1 MTEKRAKW
9 HWKQYAAALFA
20 AVWLGAFSYRYVD
33 PSSRHARMVLSHFPQ
48 QQVTSITI
56 EPANSGSLA
65 TIAHP
70 LTIKDAE
77 AIHSFAAMFSHLVEH
92 NPEHPNVTQEV
103 MLRIQTKDTLLVG
116 RLKQSNNDG
125 TYFYCMSNIPNGWI
139 FGTYRA
145 PQGKELFDLIRARE
159 KAGAY
164 PPAQP

>member
-1 MTEKRAKW
+1 MSEKWARW
-9 HWKQYAAALFA
+9 HWKRYTAAAFA
-20 AVWLGAFSYRYVD
+20 VVWLGAFSYRYVD

-48 QQVTSITI
+48 QEVTSITI
-56 EPANSGSLA
+56 EPAGSKGLV

-70 LTIKDAE
+70 LTIEDAE
-77 AIHSFAAMFSHLVEH
+77 AIHSFAVAFSHLVER
-92 NPEHPNVTQEV
+92 NPEHPDITQEV

-116 RLKQSNNDG
+116 RLKQSSNDG

-139 FGTYRA
+139 FGTYLV
-145 PQGKELFDLIRARE
+145 PHGKELFDLIRARE